1 MADSDPVCMTNNKPA
16 GASAPR
22 PFTPAPVTRPAGLA
36 GRVQLQAATPDAV
49 LAVVP
54 HMLGF
59 YPSRSLVV
67 LGLGEQN
74 RVMVTFRYDLPAP
87 PDSQLAADI
96 AEHACYVLDR
106 ERICSALLVGYGPED
121 LVAPVVGASAVR
133 LVGSGVELHEVLRA
147 DSGRY
152 WSMLCDDPA
161 CCPPGGRSY
170 DPGSHPAAAAMTE
183 AGLAAQP
190 DREAL
195 ARTLQ
200 RPPGAADVI
209 ATATSRALL
218 RLSQLTELGEAD
230 GDRDPQLRATRIGR
244 REVQRAIR
252 RYRSGETIDS
262 IEHLAW
268 LAVLVA
274 DLRVRDD
281 AWARMDPACSDHHC
295 RLWTDVLRC
304 AALDYAPA
312 PAALLAFT
320 AWQAGNGVLAAIA
333 VDRALSADPSY
344 SMALLLSEAIQAALP
359 PSAARLPM
367 TPAAVAA
374 SYAAATDD
382 WLGDRATAPGRT
394 SRSGQGGRKRPGSAG
409 RRAGSVGRNGE
420 PGGDRAGQG
429 RPRPATAG
437 RRARGRA
444 VRR

>member
-1 MADSDPVCMTNNKPA
+1 MTNNKPA

-36 GRVQLQAATPDAV
+36 GKVRLQAATPDAV

-74 RVMVTFRYDLPAP
+74 RVMVTFRYDLPSP
-87 PDSQLAADI
+87 PDSQLAEDI
-96 AEHACYVLDR
+96 AEHASYVLDR
-106 ERICSALLVGYGPED
+106 ERISSALLVGYGPAD
-121 LVAPVVGASAVR
+121 LVVPVVGTTAVR

-170 DPGSHPAAAAMTE
+170 DPGSHPAAAALTE

-195 ARTLQ
+195 ARTVQ
-200 RPPGAADVI
+200 RPAGSAEVI
-209 ATATSRALL
+209 ARATGRALL
-218 RLSQLTELGEAD
+218 RLSQLTELGEAE

-252 RYRSGETIDS
+252 RYRAGETIDS

-268 LAVLVA
+268 LAVLAA

-281 AWARMDPACSDHHC
+281 AWARMDPAYHDHHC

-304 AALDYAPA
+304 AALDYVPA
-312 PAALLAFT
+312 PAALLAFA
-320 AWQAGNGVLAAIA
+320 AWQSGNGVLAAIA
-333 VDRALSADPSY
+333 VDRALSADPGY
-344 SMALLLSEAIQAALP
+344 SMARLLSDAIQAALP

-367 TPAAVAA
+367 TPAQVAA
-374 SYAAATDD
+374 SYAAASDV
-382 WLGDRATAPGRT
+382 LPGEPETRSGPA
-394 SRSGQGGRKRPGSAG
+394 SRSSHQKRAASAGHRTGSAG
-409 RRAGSVGRNGE
+409 KNGK
-420 PGGDRAGQG
+420 
-429 RPRPATAG
+429 AG
-437 RRARGRA
+437 RQPGRQAKPQAAAADRQRARGRA
-444 VRR
+444 VSR

>member
-1 MADSDPVCMTNNKPA
+1 MTNNKPA

-22 PFTPAPVTRPAGLA
+22 PVTPAPVTRPAGLA
-36 GRVQLQAATPDAV
+36 GKVQLQAATPDAV

-74 RVMVTFRYDLPAP
+74 RVMVTFRYDLPSP
-87 PDSQLAADI
+87 PDPELAQDI

-106 ERICSALLVGYGPED
+106 ERICSALLVGYGPEV
-121 LVAPVVGASAVR
+121 LAAPVIGATAVR

-170 DPGSHPAAAAMTE
+170 DPGSHPAAAALTE
-183 AGLAAQP
+183 AGLAVQP

-200 RPPGAADVI
+200 RPVGSADVI
-209 ATATSRALL
+209 ARATSRALL

-252 RYRSGETIDS
+252 RYRGGETIDS

-268 LAVLVA
+268 LAVLMA

-281 AWARMDPACSDHHC
+281 AWARMDPAYRDHHC
-295 RLWTDVLRC
+295 RLWTDVIRC
-304 AALDYAPA
+304 AALDYVPA

-333 VDRALSADPSY
+333 VDRALGADPGY
-344 SMALLLSEAIQAALP
+344 SMARLLSDAIQAALP

-367 TPAAVAA
+367 TPAKVAA
-374 SYAAATDD
+374 SYAAATAGQPGG
-382 WLGDRATAPGRT
+382 WVTPTPRA
-394 SRSGQGGRKRPGSAG
+394 SRSGQRGQKRSGSAG
-409 RRAGSVGRNGE
+409 RQTGSPRRNGNRTGQAR
-420 PGGDRAGQG
+420 PRAAAG
-429 RPRPATAG
+429 RP
-437 RRARGRA
+437 RARGRA
-444 VRR
+444 VSR